1 MINHARTVLLN
12 TRPQKTQRQD
22 AGYEYMPET
31 FRPLA
36 LPPALATIH
45 KVLFG
50 TKPDMYFLNLRAREL
65 LSYIHQTEL
74 AEYAYKL
81 DPRVTYATPTDA
93 PFFENAK
100 PTITIVQTAGLPLPL
115 SWGGTFSAS
124 DATGITTKQ
133 FEIVAQEINSAYSVS
148 LRAVNSVSPPEIIA
162 LPDPTQPPTIKLPD
176 TNLQFKLN
184 LQATT
189 VVYALM
195 TELADIIVAEQY
207 APVTGLGLDP
217 VVVTGSGLQAGG
229 FARWNVTARANPK
242 PAITTLL
249 PILEILGEPLFL
261 ELFGVA
267 SVEPYVTFKNLWSDH
282 PLAAYRLAGLVLAFI
297 YRAEELRKVNDG

>member
-1 MINHARTVLLN
+1 MINHARTLLLN
-12 TRPQKTQRQD
+12 TRPQKSQRQD

-31 FRPLA
+31 FRPAA
-36 LPPALATIH
+36 LSPALATIY

-65 LSYIHQTEL
+65 LAYIHQTEL
-74 AEYAYKL
+74 AAYAYKL
-81 DPRVTYATPTDA
+81 DPRVTYATTTDA

-100 PTITIVQTAGLPLPL
+100 PRITIVQTAGLPLPL
-115 SWGGTFSAS
+115 SWGGAFSAS

-133 FEIVAQEINSAYSVS
+133 FEIVVSETNSLHSISLREVNSAALATV
-148 LRAVNSVSPPEIIA
+148 IA
-162 LPDPTQPPTIKLPD
+162 LPDPTQTPTIQLPE
-176 TNLQFKLN
+176 TNLQFKIN

-189 VVYALM
+189 DVYALL
-195 TELADIIVAEQY
+195 TELEDVIVAEQY
-207 APVTGLGLDP
+207 APETGLGLDP
-217 VVVTGSGLQAGG
+217 AVVTGTGVQAGLS
-229 FARWNVTARANPK
+229 ARWLLTARANPN

-267 SVEPYVTFKNLWSDH
+267 SVEPYVTFKNLWFDH
-282 PLAAYRLAGLVLAFI
+282 PLSAYRLAGLVLAFI
-297 YRAEELRKVNDG
+297 YRAEELRKVNDA

>member
-1 MINHARTVLLN
+1 MINHARTMLLN
-12 TRPQKTQRQD
+12 TQPQKSQRQD

-31 FRPLA
+31 FRPATLS
-36 LPPALATIH
+36 PALATSY

-65 LSYIHQTEL
+65 LTYIHQTEL
-74 AEYAYKL
+74 AEYVYML
-81 DPRVTYATPTDA
+81 DPRVTYETTTHA

-100 PTITIVQTAGLPLPL
+100 PRITIVQTAGLPLPL

-124 DATGITTKQ
+124 DATGITTKK
-133 FEIVAQEINSAYSVS
+133 FEIVAQEVNSAYSVS
-148 LRAVNSVSPPEIIA
+148 LRTVNSTASPEVIT
-162 LPDPTQPPTIKLPD
+162 LLDPAQTPTIKLPE
-176 TNLQFKLN
+176 TNLQFSVN
-184 LQATT
+184 LQ
-189 VVYALM
+189 
-195 TELADIIVAEQY
+195 
-207 APVTGLGLDP
+207 GLQ
-217 VVVTGSGLQAGG
+217 VSGL
-229 FARWNVTARANPK
+229 ARWILTARANPN

-282 PLAAYRLAGLVLAFI
+282 PLSAYRLAGLVLAFI